1 MLTVKEA
8 LNQPM
13 VISQP
18 LYIVIIEPLY
28 IVTPV

>member
-13 VISQP
+13 VIGQP
-18 LYIVIIEPLY
+18 LYIVIEPLY